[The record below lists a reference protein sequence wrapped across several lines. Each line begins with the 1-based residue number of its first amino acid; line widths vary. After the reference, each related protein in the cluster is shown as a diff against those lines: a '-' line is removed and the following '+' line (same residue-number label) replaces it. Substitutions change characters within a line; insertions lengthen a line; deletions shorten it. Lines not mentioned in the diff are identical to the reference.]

1 MSSSDCKYET
11 ATLNYFYCQL
21 SDHDI
26 ANIEIHV
33 SQCDKCCESL
43 AKLAKLTLK
52 EESEEEEAFLNSY
65 LVSSKNNI
73 QEIVKKSLEFND
85 IKNNQQELVNKHSLK
100 ENTVVSKPRFWVSIW
115 RTKTLIIAA
124 SLIILFS
131 LIIFAL
137 LNPSNNTKISTKV
150 PQSIVI
156 LNQINLSGRP
166 TTFRI
171 SNFDYS
177 PPIKSRSNEKEIQER
192 LTTLIDGLSN
202 TVKNNPSAIS
212 RQVLAQ
218 ALIMKGDY
226 DKAIEELTTAME
238 LSPQDVSIMNDLVVA
253 QAAKEN
259 YHEALIVANKVL
271 TINPKYLPA
280 LFNRALI
287 YQQVKQYKNAHSD
300 WNNYLELDDTSAWA
314 IEGQKYLSVLNNIN

>member
-11 ATLNYFYCQL
+11 ATLNYFCCQL
-21 SDHDI
+21 NDNDV
-26 ANIEIHV
+26 ADIEIHV
-33 SQCDKCCESL
+33 SQCDECCETL
-43 AKLAKLTLK
+43 AKLAKLRFK
-52 EESEEEEAFLNSY
+52 EESEEEEAFLDGY
-65 LVSSKNNI
+65 LVDCKNDI
-73 QEIVKKSLEFND
+73 RELVKKSLEFSD
-85 IKNNQQELVNKHSLK
+85 IKNSQQELVNKYLLK
-100 ENTVVSKPRFWVSIW
+100 EDIVVSKPRFWVSIW
-115 RTKTLIIAA
+115 RTKTLIAA
-124 SLIILFS
+124 SLVILFS
-131 LIIFAL
+131 LIIVAL
-137 LNPSNNTKISTKV
+137 LSLSNNAKTSTKV
-150 PQSIVI
+150 SQSIVI

-177 PPIKSRSNEKEIQER
+177 LPIKSRSNEKEIQER
-192 LTTLIDGLSN
+192 LATLIDGLSN

-226 DKAIEELTTAME
+226 DKATEELTIAME
-238 LSPQDVSIMNDLVVA
+238 LSPKDVSIMNDLVVA

-259 YHEALIVANKVL
+259 YHQALIVANKVL

-287 YQQVKQYKNAHSD
+287 YQQVEQYNNAYSD
-300 WNNYLELDDTSAWA
+300 WNNYLQLDATSAWA
-314 IEGQKYLSVLNNIN
+314 IEGQKYLSAIK

>member
-1 MSSSDCKYET
+1 MNPSDCKYET

-21 SDHDI
+21 SDNDV

-52 EESEEEEAFLNSY
+52 EESEEEVAFLDSY

-73 QEIVKKSLEFND
+73 QEIVKKSLELNY
-85 IKNNQQELVNKHSLK
+85 IKNSQEGLVNKHSLK
-100 ENTVVSKPRFWVSIW
+100 ENIVVNKPRFWVSIW
-115 RTKTLIIAA
+115 RTKTLIAA
-124 SLIILFS
+124 SLVILFS

-137 LNPSNNTKISTKV
+137 LSLSNNTKISTKV
-150 PQSIVI
+150 SQSIVI

-177 PPIKSRSNEKEIQER
+177 VPIKSRSNEKERQER
-192 LTTLIDGLSN
+192 LTTLINGLNN
-202 TVKNNPSAIS
+202 TVKNNPSAIN

-226 DKAIEELTTAME
+226 DKAIEELTIAME

-271 TINPKYLPA
+271 TINPKYLPT

-287 YQQVKQYKNAHSD
+287 YQQIKQYNNAYSD
-300 WNNYLELDDTSAWA
+300 WNNYLQLDATSAWA
-314 IEGQKYLSVLNNIN
+314 IEGQKYLSVIK